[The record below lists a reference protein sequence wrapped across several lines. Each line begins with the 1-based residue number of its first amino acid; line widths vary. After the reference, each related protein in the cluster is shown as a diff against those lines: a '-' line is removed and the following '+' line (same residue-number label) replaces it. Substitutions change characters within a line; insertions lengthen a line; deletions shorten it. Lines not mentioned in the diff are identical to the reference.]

1 MNVNVKGAARF
12 AAAAAA
18 LAIAGF
24 GLGAPGMAH
33 PHGDEDGAVVKTE
46 KVIVI
51 REGDG
56 KHDGKTKRVRTFH
69 IEGDGP
75 IAADSEGRR
84 IRTFHIERDG
94 KAGDGERHVRVMRLD
109 GDRVADCGGEPVV
122 RSETGGE
129 NDKTKVIICSK
140 GELTQ
145 AQRVEK
151 IEKVLNRIQANDDLS
166 AEQKERVTAAL
177 RRAIEDMRTTTP

>member
-1 MNVNVKGAARF
+1 MKMNLTGAARF
-12 AAAAAA
+12 AAAAGA

-24 GLGAPGMAH
+24 GLGAPGIAH
-33 PHGDEDGAVVKTE
+33 PHGDEDGAVTKTE

-56 KHDGKTKRVRTFH
+56 KHDGKTRRVRTFH
-69 IEGDGP
+69 IEGDG
-75 IAADSEGRR
+75 AAGKDGER
-84 IRTFHIERDG
+84 IRTFHVERDG
-94 KAGDGERHVRVMRLD
+94 KAGDGERQVRVMRFD
-109 GDRVADCGGEPVV
+109 GGQLADCGGDEIV

-140 GELTQ
+140 GELSQ

-151 IEKVLNRIQANDDLS
+151 IEKVLTRIQANDDLS

-177 RRAIEDMRTTTP
+177 RRAIEDMRTTP